1 MASGSGDRK
10 RKRSGGQ
17 RQRLAEAT
25 ADDGEQVQGERFK
38 KCLNCGSEEHR
49 AAECKATHKQ
59 DLKPQEQRPT
69 PKVSQVSQPASSS
82 LVAYL
87 LSEMVWGAISPQQ
100 AQHIAHLAKKDID
113 ALQGKPRVYDEIAD
127 LAGVGSSG
135 AYPNKCYGD
144 IMRRC
149 IPDIKLPE
157 PFLFKLP
164 YKQPVGEVLQSMMLP
179 HELFSAIFTHY
190 PATWTKSMHPSH
202 EACEHFWTSM
212 EGHPAVTDGLKNRR
226 NFKTHC
232 VPLALHGDGV
242 PLTAIGKGWQ
252 QTVTN
257 FSFFSLLGRGNTP
270 DLLFYIFAFFD
281 KLRVLGND
289 YNATAHRFFL
299 ILKWSFTCMW
309 NGKWPSHD
317 FLGRKSHE
325 QHPVFLGSL
334 IPLGFY
340 EFVSYIYIC
349 VFGVS

>member
-1 MASGSGDRK
+1 MPSGSGDRK

-25 ADDGEQVQGERFK
+25 ADDGEQVQG
-38 KCLNCGSEEHR
+38 GS
-49 AAECKATHKQ
+49 
-59 DLKPQEQRPT
+59 L
-69 PKVSQVSQPASSS
+69 

-340 EFVSYIYIC
+340 EFVSYIYIYVC
-349 VFGVS
+349 LGCLSSCACLCIIL

>member
-17 RQRLAEAT
+17 RQRLAEVA
-25 ADDGEQVQGERFK
+25 ADDGEQVQG
-38 KCLNCGSEEHR
+38 GS
-49 AAECKATHKQ
+49 
-59 DLKPQEQRPT
+59 L
-69 PKVSQVSQPASSS
+69 

-100 AQHIAHLAKKDID
+100 AQHIANLAKKDID

-135 AYPNKCYGD
+135 AYPNKCYGA
-144 IMRRC
+144 
-149 IPDIKLPE
+149 
-157 PFLFKLP
+157 FLFKLP

-190 PATWTKSMHPSH
+190 PATWTKSMHSSH

-212 EGHPAVTDGLKNRR
+212 EGHPAVTDGLKNGR

-257 FSFFSLLGRGNTP
+257 FSC
-270 DLLFYIFAFFD
+270 
-281 KLRVLGND
+281 
-289 YNATAHRFFL
+289 FL
-299 ILKWSFTCMW
+299 APGT
-309 NGKWPSHD
+309 
-317 FLGRKSHE
+317 RKHA
-325 QHPVFLGSL
+325 
-334 IPLGFY
+334 
-340 EFVSYIYIC
+340 
-349 VFGVS
+349 